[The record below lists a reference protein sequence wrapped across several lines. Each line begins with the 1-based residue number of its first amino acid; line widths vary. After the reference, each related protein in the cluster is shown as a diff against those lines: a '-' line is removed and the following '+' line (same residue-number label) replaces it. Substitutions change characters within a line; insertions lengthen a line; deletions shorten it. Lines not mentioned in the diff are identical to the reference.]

1 VREFRDRVAV
11 VTGAASGIGRALAE
25 KFGSLGMKVVLADV
39 ERAALEETAAALA
52 ADGIT
57 VLAVPTDVTRAEEVQ
72 ALAERALDA
81 YGAVHVVCNNA
92 GVFAGGTSW
101 ETPLEDYEWVLSV
114 NLWGVIHGVR
124 TFVPILLAQGGE
136 GHVVNTASMAGT
148 ISMPYSAAYNIS
160 KHGVLTLSET
170 LHHELALQGAK
181 VGVSALCPELVAT
194 HIDAAERNR
203 PRGLEPAQREPS
215 AAREMTQKA
224 IEEGMRLGTPPVVIA
239 DRVLDA
245 VRENRFYVLSDDSWR
260 RSCDAR
266 LEDVRLARNPVL
278 VPPVLES

>member
-1 VREFRDRVAV
+1 MREFRDRVAV